1 MHRGGYKKTDWER
14 FQMIEHGCHAK
25 KVFITSRTWFT
36 FALGLSLTFCMAQP
50 HAYGQTLE
58 MPGEIGSS
66 SVSSPS
72 IGTVSPAQQPF
83 SIDSAIGEAGHSTM
97 NSGGAYYNPILGA
110 HIRARYSTQSYGQ
123 DRGNLDLGTMKIWD
137 QGDSVSFFDG
147 QITLNEESH
156 VGYNLGLGYR
166 WMSLPMFP
174 FSADDEKIMGVSLW
188 ADGQG
193 AGGDNFFP
201 QIGASFEMLGDRV
214 DFRANGYLPVGSES
228 KDRDFQAT
236 GETFF
241 TGNNIADQLVGIRD
255 TSLSVLEG
263 ELAGRISNYDAW
275 VFGGVYGF
283 TGGDNDEVGGKIG
296 LRGYATPDL
305 SLSIALTNDALFDT
319 NAVFSATWFI
329 GRTRRENC
337 PTGQLRDRFREP
349 VIRNDY
355 VAMAQTAVIGSANAL
370 TDIDN
375 ELIRVVH
382 VDSTADAGGDG
393 TIENP
398 YATLAQANGAG
409 SMEGDIILAHAGS
422 TFTDDSITLQD
433 NQRLLGEGVVF
444 DDGNA
449 LTTET
454 NIDHTVIVF
463 GGGSISLPETETGAF
478 LLDAATVTN
487 SAAINPTITLADN
500 NEVNNL
506 VIVGGENGIAGNEF
520 TLDTLG
526 AGTNGSGDSDLQN
539 LRISGT
545 TGDAIRLTMARRID
559 EDDATLATLEM
570 DVNLNNIQLDDIGG
584 TFGILIDMDDNGLST
599 DATTTALN
607 ESVTIN
613 NLNFANSTNASTAI
627 GLQIQNTNNTNTL
640 TSINDYTYDGGTTA
654 LGAVGFE
661 SVDGTVN
668 VTGDT
673 TFAGGGTTGT
683 GINVSNSPALIT
695 FADTVEMNNVG
706 GTGISVTGDTP
717 NFIYNGSMT
726 NADGDAV
733 SIANIDGG
741 LVDITFEEGLT
752 DTGTGISVDDIGEAT
767 IRFSSSDDTVNTI
780 DSGANTAIE
789 IERVTD
795 AAARVTFEDFAVTT
809 TTEDAVVAGD
819 TNTDGTMQFDDLSVT
834 TTTGSGINIAQDED
848 ENFQSIFNGLQVTTD
863 SGVGVLATEGNL
875 TVEAGAELN
884 TISTNTG
891 TAINLNGTVVN
902 GGITFDTVDVTN
914 ATLNAIVLDDVGDG
928 TVTIGANTG
937 TDGDGGT
944 IGATESAI
952 KLTNVSDF
960 IISDVIISASGSSA
974 IDIDKT
980 GEETGSATINNV
992 QTPDGTTSSIAT
1004 AVNVEQSGTGDQSV
1018 TITESDF
1025 NGTTGDAV
1033 VFNNVE
1039 GAVSISD
1046 TNIDDS
1052 GARALV
1058 FTDVEGNVS
1067 LSTISADNA
1076 VGDAA
1081 SFTASTGT
1089 TTVTELTI
1097 DGGSASGV
1105 FIDDSDGNFTFDS
1118 DSSITD
1124 QDGIALQ
1131 IQGGEGTVTY
1141 NGSIENTANRSISV
1155 IEKTGGGVNFAPSTT
1170 ANITDSGLG
1179 ILVEDNTAGNYN
1191 FLGNHDLDTTT
1202 NTAVEVVNNT
1212 GATVTFSDL
1221 DINTTTGDGFV
1232 ATGGGTIGVN
1242 TDSTVTT
1249 TTGVGVQI
1257 DGMIVANTGV
1267 TFDSVNVATKAD
1279 TSAVLIDGTTGG
1291 SIAINGG
1298 TIADSTNDA
1307 IIINDAST
1315 VVLDGITVTASD
1327 AGAINATDVSLL
1339 TVDDV
1344 TVTNSTANAITA
1356 TNVGTMIMNGT
1367 TVTNTGGNALTLL
1380 NDDAV
1385 NMDIRIDDFTVTA
1398 AAAAAINATHTGSGR
1413 FDLELDNS
1421 NLDEQVAITATGT
1434 GAFDLFATDTT
1445 IDDLDNEVAFLLD
1458 MDGGAMND
1466 VDISLSNVDISTDDA
1481 IAFDL
1486 NAINGTNLNIAFE
1499 LSNGSSISNDSASSA
1514 FDGLIGSSVNLD
1526 ATILGNTLTNNG
1538 GGGPFVL
1545 ETNNASA
1552 QVQMEITGNTFV
1564 GGGIT
1569 LTDNGGDFQVEN
1581 SATISADNGT
1591 VVVSTPGS
1599 GTIDEFDET
1608 IEVIETPVAND

>member
-1 MHRGGYKKTDWER
+1 
-14 FQMIEHGCHAK
+14 MIEHGCHAK
-25 KVFITSRTWFT
+25 KVLITSRTWFT

-613 NLNFANSTNASTAI
+613 NLDFANSSDASTAI

-673 TFAGGGTTGT
+673 TFAGGGAAGT

-733 SIANIDGG
+733 SIANINGG

-767 IRFSSSDDTVNTI
+767 VRFSSSDDTANTI
-780 DSGANTAIE
+780 NSGANDAIE
-789 IERVTD
+789 ISNVTD
-795 AAARVTFEDFAVTT
+795 AAARITFNDFEVTT
-809 TTEDAVVAGD
+809 TSARGVVAGVN
-819 TNTDGTMQFDDLSVT
+819 NTDGTMEYNDLSVT
-834 TTTGSGINIAQDED
+834 TTSGEGIDIDQAVATDD
-848 ENFQSIFNGLQVTTD
+848 FQSIFNGLQVATD
-863 SGVGVLATEGNL
+863 SGNAITAVQGNL
-875 TVEAGAELN
+875 TVAAGTDSN
-884 TISTNTG
+884 TITTNTG
-891 TAINLNGTVVN
+891 TALNLNNTTVN
-902 GGITFDTVDVTN
+902 GGVTFDTVDVTN
-914 ATLNAIVLDDVGDG
+914 ATDFGIELNDVGDG
-928 TVTIGANTG
+928 PVTIGTNTG
-937 TDGDGGT
+937 TDGEGGT
-944 IGATESAI
+944 IGATVSAV
-952 KLTNVSDF
+952 KLSNVSDF
-960 IISDVIISASGSSA
+960 TISDVIISASGSPA
-974 IDIDKT
+974 IDIEKT

-992 QTPDGTTSSIAT
+992 QTPDGTTSSIANALT
-1004 AVNVEQSGTGDQSV
+1004 VNQFGTGDQSV
-1018 TITESDF
+1018 TITDSDF

-1033 VFNNVE
+1033 LIDNVE

-1058 FTDVEGNVS
+1058 FNEVEGNVS

-1097 DGGSASGV
+1097 EGGSARGV
-1105 FIDDSDGNFTFDS
+1105 FIDNSDGNFTFDS
-1118 DSSITD
+1118 TSSITD
-1124 QDGIALQ
+1124 QDGIALDV
-1131 IQGGEGTVTY
+1131 QGGEGTVTY
-1141 NGSIENTANRSISV
+1141 NGSIENTTGNSISV
-1155 IEKTGGGVNFAPSTT
+1155 TNKSAGGVNFAPSAT
-1170 ANITDSGLG
+1170 ANITDSGEG
-1179 ILVEDNTAGNYN
+1179 IIVSNNTGGNYN

-1202 NTAVEVVNNT
+1202 NDAVTVTNNT

-1221 DINTTTGDGFV
+1221 DINTTTGGGFV

-1257 DGMIVANTGV
+1257 DGMTVANTGV
-1267 TFDSVNVATKAD
+1267 TFDSVNVTTKAD

-1344 TVTNSTANAITA
+1344 TVTNSTSDAITA

-1367 TVTNTGGNALTLL
+1367 TVTNTGGNAFTLV

-1398 AAAAAINATHTGSGR
+1398 ATAAAINATHTGSGR

-1434 GAFDLFATDTT
+1434 GAFDLFATNTT
-1445 IDDLDNEVAFLLD
+1445 IDDLDNEVAFFLN

-1466 VDISLSNVDISTDDA
+1466 VDISLSNVDIATGDA

-1486 NAINGTNLNIAFE
+1486 DAINGTNLNIAFE
-1499 LSNGSSISNDSASSA
+1499 LSGGSSITNNSASSA
-1514 FDGLIGSSVNLD
+1514 FDGLVGSSTNLD
-1526 ATILGNTLTNNG
+1526 ATILGNTFTNNG

-1552 QVQMEITGNTFV
+1552 QVQMEITGNTFA
-1564 GGGIT
+1564 GGGLT

-1581 SATISADNGT
+1581 SATISADNGG

-1608 IEVIETPVAND
+1608 IEVIEAPVAND